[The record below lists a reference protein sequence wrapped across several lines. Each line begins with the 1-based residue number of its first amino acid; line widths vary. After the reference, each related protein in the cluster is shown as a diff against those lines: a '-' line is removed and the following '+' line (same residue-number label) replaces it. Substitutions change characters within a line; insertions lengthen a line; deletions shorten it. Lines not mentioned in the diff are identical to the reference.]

1 MFLTARLAPEFVA
14 PSMAKAGLIA
24 AASSSHYLT
33 SHYLI

>member
-24 AASSSHYLT
+24 AASSLYLT
-33 SHYLI
+33 SHYLV